1 MTTESAALPV
11 ESEKASIVSRIA
23 SGIANYSLLLLLVA
37 LLIIF
42 STLAPTTFASVANL
56 NTILSSNSV
65 VALLALGALFPLVVG
80 QFDLS
85 VGANLGLASILAT
98 GLPSERGFGAG
109 EAITV
114 ALVASTLV
122 GILNGVMVAKG
133 RIDAFVTTLGMSALI
148 TGGVVWYSDGSTF
161 STNIPN
167 GLIALGRNDV
177 FGVPYAVVFLVIVV
191 TLVYYVLNNTPLGRY
206 LYAVGG
212 SADASRLSG
221 LNVSALT
228 IFAFTASGLLAGLAG
243 VLQAAQLGSGNP
255 SVGPAFLLPAFA
267 AVFLGATSFRRGS
280 FNVTGTV
287 VAVFTIAVGVNG
299 LVAIGAP
306 FYIEPL
312 FTGAALLTA
321 AFAARVM
328 AKS

>member
-1 MTTESAALPV
+1 MTTDSAASPV
-11 ESEKASIVSRIA
+11 EGKKAPVVSRIV
-23 SGIANYSLLLLLVA
+23 SGLANYSLLLLLIA
-37 LLIIF
+37 LLIVF

-56 NTILSSNSV
+56 KTILSSNSV

-98 GLPSERGFGAG
+98 GLPSERGFGAV
-109 EAITV
+109 EAIAV
-114 ALVASTLV
+114 ALAASTVV
-122 GILNGVMVAKG
+122 GVVNGVMVAKG

-148 TGGVVWYSDGSTF
+148 TGGVVWYSGGSTF
-161 STNIPN
+161 STNIPD

-177 FGVPYAVVFLVIVV
+177 FGVPYSVVFLVVV
-191 TLVYYVLNNTPLGRY
+191 VALVYYVLNNTPLGRY
-206 LYAVGG
+206 LYAVGS

-228 IFAFTASGLLAGLAG
+228 IFAFIASGMLAGLAG

-280 FNVTGTV
+280 FNATGTV

-321 AFAARVM
+321 ALAARAM